1 MKKERQRTINRRE
14 ERNIIKREKQLKS
27 FRLKY
32 PGFLEAL
39 VNLPQEWLR
48 PLLEICQDSELSQK

>member
-14 ERNIIKREKQLKS
+14 ERNRVKREKQLES

-39 VNLPQEWLR
+39 ANLPQEWLR
-48 PLLEICQDSELSQK
+48 PLLEMRQNSEFSQK

>member
-1 MKKERQRTINRRE
+1 MKKERQRTINRRK
-14 ERNIIKREKQLKS
+14 ERDTIKREKQFES

-39 VNLPQEWLR
+39 ANLPQEWLR
-48 PLLEICQDSELSQK
+48 PLLEMCQNTKLSQK